1 VFNSDQNQG
10 GATEDV
16 KTKAEF
22 LRLVAEHVKK
32 RNWSQWVVVL
42 FTTWGELINASE

>member
-22 LRLVAEHVKK
+22 LRLVAEQVKQ
-32 RNWSQWVVVL
+32 NWSQWVVVL

>member
-22 LRLVAEHVKK
+22 LRLVAEQVK
-32 RNWSQWVVVL
+32 RNWSQWVVVT
-42 FTTWGELINASE
+42 FATWGALVNTSE